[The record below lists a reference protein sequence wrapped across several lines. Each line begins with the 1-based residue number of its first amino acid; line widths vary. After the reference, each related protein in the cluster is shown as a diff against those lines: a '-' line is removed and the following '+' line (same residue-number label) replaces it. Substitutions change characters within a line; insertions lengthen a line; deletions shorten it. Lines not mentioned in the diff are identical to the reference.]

1 MSISMN
7 DLFVLASNLLDQTG
21 QKVRVTYYGKNDRI
35 CEMFVAM
42 ENDAKT
48 IAFFENITGKHMHY
62 KYDSMH
68 DTCVYTAINDT
79 LYVTSLVDDVWAW
92 IDAFPDSVEGVP
104 T

>member
-7 DLFVLASNLLDQTG
+7 DLFVLVSNLLDQTG
-21 QKVRVTYYGKNDRI
+21 QGVDVTHWGEHDQI

-42 ENDAKT
+42 EDDAKT

-62 KYDSMH
+62 KYDRTH
-68 DTCVYTAINDT
+68 DTCVYTVINDT
-79 LYVTSLVDDVWAW
+79 LYVTSLVDNVQAW
-92 IDAFPDSVEGVP
+92 TDAFPDSVEGAP